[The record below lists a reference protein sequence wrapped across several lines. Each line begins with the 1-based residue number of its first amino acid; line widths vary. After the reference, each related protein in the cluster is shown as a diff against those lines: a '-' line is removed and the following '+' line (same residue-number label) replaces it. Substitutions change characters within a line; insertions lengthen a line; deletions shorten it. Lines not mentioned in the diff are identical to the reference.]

1 MATPLSLAAAL
12 SAAIFPQPAP
22 APAAW
27 ELPAVMAEERL
38 AEETEEFERERELW
52 HERYDPRSMPSYY
65 QDDPAWASTP
75 YAHGGTIAGNGC
87 GLTVAAMSLEWWTR
101 EQWTPARL
109 AAEVGDSCTVG
120 GLNYMPA
127 FADFARSLGLS
138 ATGQYWDIRRA
149 IADARSG
156 RTVWCAG
163 GGRLGDSSYG
173 GHLVLLWQDESG
185 ALRIND
191 PASSGNTRAWTE
203 EEILGA
209 GGYWTYSISV
219 WKEF

>member
-1 MATPLSLAAAL
+1 MGPLSLAAVLGIATARPRPPAL
-12 SAAIFPQPAP
+12 EWPLDAVERRLDEQSADARDT
-22 APAAW
+22 
-27 ELPAVMAEERL
+27 LDRL
-38 AEETEEFERERELW
+38 RDRLS
-52 HERYDPRSMPSYY
+52 PRSMPAYY
-65 QDDPAWASTP
+65 QDNPDWASIP
-75 YAHGGTIAGNGC
+75 YAHGGTIEGNGC
-87 GLTVAAMSLEWWTR
+87 GLAVAAMSLEWWTR

-138 ATGQYWDIRRA
+138 TSEQYWDIRRA
-149 IADARSG
+149 VADARAG

-163 GGRLGDSSYG
+163 GGRLGARSYG
-173 GHLVLLWQDESG
+173 GHLVLLWRDEAGS
-185 ALRIND
+185 LRIND
-191 PASSGNTRAWTE
+191 PACPENTRAWTE